1 MIKEGPY
8 PQVGYAGILQK
19 FGKKSLCIRICQIR
33 VFNLLKD
40 GLRGFLSAAHCQKR
54 TAKKCNGADK
64 KSSTFQKWSP
74 RCVFRKVSLSAGVS
88 TISEESNA
96 VGLVTNGITDKQRK
110 SMTSA
115 VFDQTK

>member
-1 MIKEGPY
+1 MRKLI
-8 PQVGYAGILQK
+8 
-19 FGKKSLCIRICQIR
+19 
-33 VFNLLKD
+33 NLIAL
-40 GLRGFLSAAHCQKR
+40 LIMASSVTWAQ
-54 TAKKCNGADK
+54 DK

-110 SMTSA
+110 SMTSV
-115 VFDQTK
+115 VFDHI